1 MSLNGRHGETS
12 PMNQQEYE
20 PFSKLWEVLARRLGL
35 TGDSHDGAGGDN
47 VRPIK
52 PGKKRRRWPW
62 LLLVAATLALF
73 ILLGRGVQLFT
84 DWLWFA
90 EVGFTGVF
98 WKSIVTKLW
107 LSLVAGAFFFV
118 VVYGNVLL
126 ARKMAPR
133 YQFGPGTEIIE
144 RTPVPDRIMR
154 WLIPL
159 VLVFP
164 TLIAMVAGGAAWM
177 EFLKFSNG
185 AAFGI
190 ADPVFNRDI
199 GFYIFS
205 LPFIKVLQSFALWTL
220 IFSFIATT
228 VVHLLDYAIDFKEG
242 KVSFAPHARGHLSVL
257 MGVIMFIWGLG
268 YLIKGYE
275 LVYSP
280 RGVVFG
286 ASYTDVHAQLPV
298 FRFLAATAVVAGI
311 LFLINIYF
319 KGWKL
324 PATALLIMFLTTII
338 GGQIYPFLVQQYQV
352 SPNELAR
359 EEQYIEHN
367 INFTRNA
374 FDLQDIVEEPF
385 TAETTLTTASLA
397 ANANTVG
404 NIRLWDPETLAQ
416 TYSQIQVIRPYYTF
430 IDVDVDRYTLDGRL
444 QQVMLSPREL
454 ATDQLESRTW
464 QNEHLIFTHGYGL
477 VMSPVAESTAEGLPE
492 LLIKDFPP
500 QSTSPVLEVTQ
511 PAIYFGELAND
522 YVVVDSDTEEFDY
535 PKGDENV
542 FTNYSG
548 SGGIDISSWINRL
561 AFSWRFG
568 SLKLMVSD
576 SINEET
582 RILINREIEDR
593 ISMIA
598 PFLEYDNDPYSV
610 LVEGRIFWI
619 QDAYT
624 TTTSYP
630 YSQPLPSGVNYIRN
644 SVKVV
649 VDAYN
654 GDVTFYVFDDG
665 DPLLQTYMSIFPEL
679 FTPGDQ
685 IPAALREHVR
695 YPEDLFSAQAYT
707 YTTYHMT
714 NPTVFYNKEDQ
725 WSVPQTSSGGQPGN
739 MEPYY
744 VIMGLPGDEQEEFML
759 MLPFTPS
766 TKDNMIA
773 WMAAKSDPDSY
784 GQRLVF
790 KFPKEKLVF
799 GPAQIQARIN
809 QDPEISRQ
817 LSLWAQRGSNV
828 IHGNL
833 LVIPVDESLIYVEP
847 LYLQAERGQIP
858 ELKRVTVAYG
868 ARIAMAEDLGTALQQ
883 VFSGQQAVAAEEAA
897 AAESEADATGE
908 TVAAGT
914 ALTIQQ
920 LSLQAQQHYDR
931 AIEAQKQGD
940 WAAYGAELQ
949 QLGEVLT
956 QMQTLSGQ

>member
-1 MSLNGRHGETS
+1 
-12 PMNQQEYE
+12 MNQQEYE
-20 PFSKLWEVLARRLGL
+20 PFSKLWEALARKWGL
-35 TGDSHDGAGGDN
+35 AGDGGKGGGEN
-47 VRPIK
+47 VRPMK

-62 LLLVAATLALF
+62 LLGAFGIIVFFT
-73 ILLGRGVQLFT
+73 LLGRGVQLYT
-84 DWLWFA
+84 DWLWFG
-90 EVGFTGVF
+90 EMGFTTVF
-98 WKSIVTKLW
+98 WKSLLTKLW
-107 LSLVAGAFFFV
+107 LSLAAGAIFFI

-133 YQFGPGTEIIE
+133 YQFGPGSEIIE
-144 RTPVPDRIMR
+144 RTPVPDRVMR

-159 VLVFP
+159 ILVFP
-164 TLIAMVAGGAAWM
+164 TLIAMVAGGSAWM
-177 EFLKFSNG
+177 EFLKFSSG
-185 AAFGI
+185 ASFSI
-190 ADPVFNRDI
+190 ADPVFSRDL

-205 LPFIKVLQSFALWTL
+205 LPFFKALQSFALWTMV
-220 IFSFIATT
+220 FTFIATT

-242 KVSFAPHARGHLSVL
+242 KLSFAPHARGHLSVL
-257 MGVIMFIWGLG
+257 VGVIMFIWGAG
-268 YLIKGYE
+268 YLIKGWE

-286 ASYTDVHAQLPV
+286 ASYTDVNAQLPV
-298 FRFLAATAVVAGI
+298 LRFLAATAVIAGI
-311 LFLINIYF
+311 LFLVNIHF

-324 PATALLIMFLTTII
+324 PAAALAIMFLTAIF
-338 GGQIYPFLVQQYQV
+338 GGKVYPFLVQQYQV
-352 SPNELAR
+352 SPNELVR
-359 EEQYIEHN
+359 EEQYIKYN
-367 INFTRNA
+367 IDFTRHA
-374 FDLQDIVEEPF
+374 FDLEGIVEEPF
-385 TAETTLTTASLA
+385 TAETTLTNESLA
-397 ANANTVG
+397 ANANTIE

-430 IDVDVDRYTLDGRL
+430 IDVDVDRYNIDGRL
-444 QQVMLSPREL
+444 KQVMLSPREL
-454 ATDQLESRTW
+454 ATEQLESRTW

-477 VMSPVAESTAEGLPE
+477 VMSPVAKSTAEGLPE
-492 LLIKDFPP
+492 LLVKDFPP
-500 QSTSPVLEVTQ
+500 QSASPELQVTQ
-511 PAIYFGELAND
+511 PAIYFGELASE

-548 SGGIDISSWINRL
+548 DGGIDISSFFNRL

-568 SLKLMVSD
+568 SLKLLVSD
-576 SINEET
+576 SINENT
-582 RILINREIEDR
+582 RILVNREIGER
-593 ISMIA
+593 IRMIA
-598 PFLEYDNDPYSV
+598 PFLEYDQDPYSV
-610 LVEGRIFWI
+610 LVDGRIFWI

-624 TTTSYP
+624 IADSYP
-630 YSQPLPSGVNYIRN
+630 YSQPIPSGINYIRN

-654 GDVTFYVFDDG
+654 GDVTFYVIDEE
-665 DPLLQTYMSIFPEL
+665 DPLLQTYMNIFPEL
-679 FTPGDQ
+679 FTPGEQ
-685 IPAALREHVR
+685 IPASLREHFR
-695 YPEDLFSAQAYT
+695 YPEDMFSAQAYT

-725 WSVPQTSSGGQPGN
+725 WSVPQVSSGSTPSS

-773 WMAAKSDPDSY
+773 WMAAKSDPENY

-799 GPAQIQARIN
+799 GPSQIQARIN

-817 LSLWAQRGSNV
+817 LSLWAQRGSQV

-833 LVIPVDESLIYVEP
+833 LVIPIDESIIYVEP

-883 VFSGQQAVAAEEAA
+883 VFSGQPPVTPEAGG
-897 AAESEADATGE
+897 EADAGAMGE
-908 TVAAGT
+908 TAPPEAAGGGEAAQT
-914 ALTIQQ
+914 LEQ
-920 LSLQAQQHYDR
+920 LAAQAQDHYNR

-940 WAAYGAELQ
+940 WATYGAELK
-949 QLGEVLT
+949 QLEDVLA
-956 QMQTLSGQ
+956 QMQALSDQ